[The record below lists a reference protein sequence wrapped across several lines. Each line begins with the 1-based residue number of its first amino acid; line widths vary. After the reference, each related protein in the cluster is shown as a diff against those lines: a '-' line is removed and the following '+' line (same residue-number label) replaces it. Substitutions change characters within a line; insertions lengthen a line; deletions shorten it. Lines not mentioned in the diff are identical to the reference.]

1 MSSQVSPPS
10 LVFGTYY
17 SSKRNSTANQL
28 NEVKSEVNREL
39 NSCYYSQAVPG
50 LSATLCPQ
58 RNNPFDEIRCGTG
71 SFDNNSCSEH
81 VVSPTG
87 QQYVLADPD
96 DCVKIFHNGGS
107 GLMNIGD
114 DRPEENDATG
124 DEENVSDDDEPRSMP
139 ESAVLQEIP
148 AVLCMDAAGLNS
160 RRSAAMYSFT
170 KNIDYS

>member
-1 MSSQVSPPS
+1 M
-10 LVFGTYY
+10 
-17 SSKRNSTANQL
+17 
-28 NEVKSEVNREL
+28 
-39 NSCYYSQAVPG
+39 
-50 LSATLCPQ
+50 
-58 RNNPFDEIRCGTG
+58 
-71 SFDNNSCSEH
+71 
-81 VVSPTG
+81 VSPTG